1 MVPPGLTFPAVDD
14 PRHAS
19 GAAFWPSW
27 LGAFAAGA
35 FLRLYRLTPQVLLG
49 DEIHLVR
56 AVAAR
61 PLPEIL
67 YTFGVTDVCQPVAGF
82 VRWLSDRG
90 VLVSEAHFRTPF
102 VVAGLLMI
110 ALFPWL
116 LRRASISA
124 GASTSVGA
132 AALLFPWFLA
142 LSPQLALYGRIARS
156 YTPSALLAGLAAAAF
171 FAWWRGR
178 RPGSAVA
185 YAVLGALAVW
195 FHLLTAVFVAAPLAF
210 AGLHRVVSR
219 LGARRR
225 EGIGQAR
232 PGWLALAVVG
242 GALAAGLL
250 CLLVPAWDSLSQ
262 VLAEKGGKSGLRVES
277 VLGAVAILAGTGRP
291 VLVALFWIA
300 AAAGFVVLFRRD
312 REAALY
318 GAFLAAAHLA
328 ALLVTLPFG
337 IANPLILARYLIPVL
352 PLVLLWMA
360 HAFAWGPRPR
370 VASAGLAAGGAL
382 LALLLAA
389 GPFTEARFR
398 TSSFVHH
405 EDFLSFHLPLPTLP
419 ESRVPRFYRE
429 LAREDA
435 GADDGEGAVLELPA
449 YPEGQNRA
457 YHRYQDL
464 HRREVVLA
472 TSDPGLND
480 PRFAFHNRARP
491 LPADLLESRA
501 RWLVVHLDL
510 ESEELAVELPEGM
523 PRLWRARQ
531 RNLSEHFRKL
541 AAGFPARVAPVLG
554 PPDRRSARL
563 LVWDLDRVRRQRSL
577 TGRRGPAG

>member
-1 MVPPGLTFPAVDD
+1 VDD
-14 PRHAS
+14 PRYAP
-19 GAAFWPSW
+19 GAGFWLSW

-56 AVAAR
+56 AVASR

-67 YTFGVTDVCQPVAGF
+67 YTFGVTDVCQPVAGLL
-82 VRWLSDRG
+82 RWLSDRG
-90 VLVSEAHFRTPF
+90 VPLSEAHFRTPF
-102 VVAGLLMI
+102 VVAGLLLLAI
-110 ALFPWL
+110 FPWL
-116 LRRASISA
+116 ARRASIPA
-124 GASTSVGA
+124 GASPSVGL
-132 AALLFPWFLA
+132 AALLFPWWLA

-171 FAWWRGR
+171 FCWWRGR
-178 RPGSAVA
+178 RPRHAAA

-219 LGARRR
+219 VRARRR
-225 EGIGQAR
+225 EGMREDR
-232 PGWLALAVVG
+232 PGWLALAGVG
-242 GALAAGLL
+242 ALLAAGLL

-262 VLAEKGGKSGLRVES
+262 LLAEKQGKSDLRAES
-277 VLGAVAILAGTGRP
+277 VLGAASILAGTGQP
-291 VLVALFWIA
+291 VLVALFWVA
-300 AAAGFVVLFRRD
+300 ALAGLVVLFRRD
-312 REAALY
+312 RDAALF

-337 IANPLILARYLIPVL
+337 IAHPLIFARYLIPVL
-352 PLVLLWMA
+352 PVILLWVA
-360 HAFAWGPRPR
+360 HAFSWGPRPWAAR
-370 VASAGLAAGGAL
+370 TGMAAGGVL

-389 GPFTEARFR
+389 GPFTEPRFR

-419 ESRVPRFYRE
+419 EGAVPRFYRE
-429 LAREDA
+429 VDRLE
-435 GADDGEGAVLELPA
+435 GADADGGAPILELPA

-457 YHRYQDL
+457 YHQYQDR

-480 PRFAFHNRARP
+480 TRFEFHNRARP

-510 ESEELAVELPEGM
+510 ESEELAVELPEGV
-523 PRLWRARQ
+523 PLLWRQRQ
-531 RNLSEHFRKL
+531 KNLSEHFRKMG
-541 AAGFPARVAPVLG
+541 AGFPARVAPVLG
-554 PPDRRSARL
+554 PPDHAYARV
-563 LVWDLDRVRRQRSL
+563 LVWDLDRIRRQRSAA
-577 TGRRGPAG
+577 GGDPARALSSPRAAQAP